1 MTTLVGSERIAKPNG
16 WWGMAILV
24 ASEATLFGVLLGTY
38 YYLRV
43 HALHWPPP
51 GTPKPDPVV
60 PFVLAG
66 VLATT
71 SLPMALASRAVR
83 AGRRAAAWWLVLW
96 AFVVQCGYL
105 AYELHDLID
114 QLAKSKPQDNA
125 YASIYYLTLGSDHAH
140 VLLGILLSLWLLW
153 KLATRLT
160 HYRVVG
166 TRAIAFYWHFVN
178 VLTLVVTCVLV
189 SPGLV

>member
-1 MTTLVGSERIAKPNG
+1 MSAIVGAERIAKPNG
-16 WWGMAILV
+16 WWGMTILI

-51 GTPKPDPVV
+51 GTPRPDPVV

-71 SLPMALASRAVR
+71 SLPMALAARAGR
-83 AGRRAAAWWLVLW
+83 AGRRSTAWWLVLW

-105 AYELHDLID
+105 AFELHDLVD
-114 QLAKSKPQDNA
+114 QLARSKPQDNA
-125 YASIYYLTLGSDHAH
+125 YASIYYLTLGADHAH
-140 VLLGILLSLWLLW
+140 VALGIVFSVWLLW

-160 HYRVVG
+160 RYRVVG
-166 TRAIAFYWHFVN
+166 LRSIAYYWHFVN